1 MSLDMFVQRQQLS
14 PEGSSPPFSSPVY
27 VRDRP
32 NAMLGVSFRYHAPEP
47 LYAALETCLGPN
59 D

>member
-1 MSLDMFVQRQQLS
+1 MSLDMFVQRQRLS

-32 NAMLGVSFRYHAPEP
+32 NASYSGVYCY
-47 LYAALETCLGPN
+47 LILEFHVSVQ

>member
-1 MSLDMFVQRQQLS
+1 MSLDMFVQRQRLS

-32 NAMLGVSFRYHAPEP
+32 NAMLVRVFLYQASEP
-47 LYAALETCLGPN
+47 LYAALETSP
-59 D
+59 